1 MCNDCEFLLKVM
13 KKDTQDNHNDVGWRS
28 FGVLDIARVFSG
40 LLVANAI
47 LSWFFTSSSTWGYDG
62 KWINPSYLSFK
73 VRNNFVKLTLDELAK
88 YDGQDKALP
97 LYLAINGSVY
107 DVSVSRTIYGPGGP
121 YSKFAGKD
129 AARAWVTG
137 CFGKPD
143 EFTYDLREIDEKEA
157 RNAIQ
162 NWQDFYDNHRKYW
175 YVGTVIHEEI
185 TGPPPEPCEHVA
197 YPGS

>member
-1 MCNDCEFLLKVM
+1 M

-73 VRNNFVKLTLDELAK
+73 VRNNFVNLT
-88 YDGQDKALP
+88 LP